1 MYNVGHGF
9 QVTINP
15 EQLDLK
21 TAKGDSLTLS
31 LSAWGYEDAL
41 QPTAKGNIKISGNR
55 VDIDHGHG
63 LNEWYLNGA
72 FGVEQGFTLSHA
84 PDGAQTGSGNL
95 RVDLSLGG
103 NLRPEMDEEGL
114 VFKDSKGRVQLSY
127 GQLTAFDADGNIL
140 DAKMAITEGM
150 LRLSVDDSNARYP
163 LVIDPLLEGDVQVAP
178 DHTDRQRGADF
189 GFSVAIDGTTA
200 VVGAYQHPELNGATG
215 EYGAAF
221 VFEIDSNNNWN
232 QVAKLTSPAQETERF
247 GWAVSIKNDV
257 IVAGAPKYDNGA
269 TSRAG
274 RAFVFVREG
283 GVWGQTPVAELTPND
298 PAPGAQF
305 GYAVDVANPQ
315 GGNDYTVVVGAWGD
329 DKDNYDPSD
338 DGAQSDPNEFCS
350 GIRCRNVGSVYL
362 FHFSDVTTGTY
373 TNNARTSLNATA
385 KLTDLDGD
393 GVYDTSADSDDKDG
407 DTLGNSVAISAD
419 GTTVVAGA
427 FGDEDLSTS
436 SNGNDAGAV
445 YVWQKPSGSNGWADW
460 DHLGE
465 SVSAMDETRK
475 MGFTG
480 IIYSDRLGN
489 SVDVNSDG
497 SIIVAGSRGYDTGTQ
512 NSVGAIF
519 MYLESNSDWSGS
531 GIRNED
537 LMLRDLAGVSDDRIG
552 TSVSISP
559 NGNMVVAG
567 LSDTNRL
574 HPGRPEK
581 SIKWSR
587 PAAGWASA
595 SSPYDNDQVIIAS
608 DQPASCTDVDNAD
621 CDYFGAS
628 MSNGVW
634 TDGVRVII
642 GAAGHG
648 DISSTLEQSGD
659 DNPGKEFGLAYVF
672 TSASGLSFTKTDN
685 EPLPLPV
692 TPGDTFTYTLQ
703 VINNSSDFDATNVT
717 IVDNLPN
724 EVTYQSDDAGCSHN
738 NGTVTCNINGTL
750 ARDGAGS
757 ANVSITVSTASN
769 LQYSISNTATVTAE
783 MGGNIDDAQASEDTL
798 INNIPTVTA
807 GQRIDIAENVANL
820 TSLGQIA
827 ATDLDSNATLTF
839 SISYGNEA
847 GIFTLDANTGE
858 LTVADNSSIDA
869 ENTTSYT
876 LGVTVNDG
884 YSDSET
890 TDITIDVADINEFT
904 PVVSGASINLSEDTA
919 VSTLLHTVVAS
930 DNDASATL
938 TYSLLTDAGG
948 TFGINATS
956 GEISLLQPLDF
967 ESTTSYALD
976 VKVSDGDF
984 SDTAVISVNVLNVNE
999 TPVTADDSYAAYSGI
1014 ATTTGNVL
1022 NNDADEDGDTLSISD
1037 FQNPSA
1043 NGGTVASLGDGTF
1056 TYTSAADFAGQDTF
1070 TYLVSDGN
1078 GGTATAT
1085 VTMNVSANPPPTVVG
1100 DAATVDEGASVN
1112 IDVLSND
1119 SDDNGLDPT
1128 TLTVTTQPAYGS
1140 VVVQPNGS
1148 IDYTHNGSETLS
1160 DSFTYTVQDLLGAVS
1175 SPATV
1180 TVTVT
1185 PQNDTPAATPQAV
1198 TTAED
1203 TAVAITL
1210 SGSDAEDDPLT
1221 YTVIGQPTHGT
1232 LSGTAPNLTY
1242 TPDLN
1247 FNGTDAF
1254 TFKVNDGSA
1263 DSTEASVS
1271 ITVEPVQDAPV
1282 ADAQAVTT
1290 AEDTAVAITLS
1301 GSDAEDDPLT
1311 YTVIG
1316 QPTHGALIGT
1326 APNLT
1331 YTPDPDFNGQDSFT
1345 FKVNDGSDDST
1356 EARVSITIE
1365 PVQDAPVADAQA
1377 VTTAEDSA
1385 VAITLSGSDAD
1396 NDSLTYT
1403 VIGQPTHGALIGTA
1417 PNLTYT
1423 PDLNFNGQDSFTF
1436 KVNDGSADSTE
1447 ARVSITVEPVQD
1459 APVANAQAVTTAE
1472 DSAVAITLSGSDAD
1486 NDPISYTLLST
1497 PSHGTLIG
1505 TAPNLTYT
1513 PDLNFNGQDSFTF
1526 KVNDGSD
1533 NSTEAR
1539 VSITVEPVQDAP
1551 VADAQAVTTAE
1562 DSAVAITLSGSD
1574 ADNDPIS
1581 YTLLSAPS
1589 HGTLSG
1595 TAPNLIYT
1603 PDLNFNGTDAFTFK
1617 VNDGSA
1623 DSTEASVSITVEPV
1637 QDAPVADAQAVT
1649 TAEDSAVAITLSG
1662 SDADNDPISYT
1673 LLSAPSHGA
1682 LSGTAPNL
1690 TYTPDLNFNGQD
1702 SFTFKVNDGNDDSVA
1717 ATVSISIT
1725 ASADVPVA
1733 DVQSVSTDE
1742 DTAVNIILSGSDVDG
1757 DSLTFV
1763 VIAEP
1768 ANGTLS
1774 GTAPNLT
1781 YTPHPDFNGTDAF
1794 TFKVNDGGADS
1805 DAATVAITINAI
1817 SDTPTISAIGAITTD
1832 EDSATGAIAFVIN
1845 DAETT
1850 PGNLVVTASS
1860 SNQTLLPDANITLGG
1875 SGADRSVSITP
1886 AAQQSGSAVVTVT
1899 VADSD
1904 GESVSESF
1912 NLTVNTINDDPT
1924 ISAIAD
1930 LSMDEDQ
1937 APISI
1942 AFTIGDVETATADLY
1957 VTAASSN
1964 PQLFPAANLQLSGS
1978 GASRK
1983 ITLTPAANASGA
1995 AAVTIA
2001 VTDGDNGRTI
2011 ESFNVNIAPINDA
2024 PVANGQSLAALED
2037 TPLGIT
2043 LTGSD
2048 LDSDALTYLI
2058 VTQPAHG
2065 QLNGTPPSLTYTP
2078 ATDFHGVDSFTFKAS
2093 DGRAD
2098 SATVSINI
2106 TIVEHNDAPVATGQT
2121 ITVDEDSPV
2130 AIELEGT
2137 DAEGNA
2143 LTFTLLST
2151 PQQGTLTGEAPSLSY
2166 TPRAN
2171 FAGADSF
2178 TFKVNDGITDSAAAS
2193 VTINVTAIQ
2202 DIPIAEAQS
2211 LTTVEDAAIDIALN
2225 GTDADGDSLSYALVT
2240 QPAHGSLS
2248 GTAPNLTFTPNA
2260 DFSGEDQL
2268 TFTVNDGSDHSEPAT
2283 VRITVTENNQAP
2295 VLARQGNN
2303 GLVTVTGQSATLNF
2317 GVTDADSTDSHI
2329 FTVSASALGTT
2340 TIEGSDLIYNALNA
2354 GSETLILT
2362 VIDSRGASDTIELP
2376 VTVNEATVNDN
2387 NSDGLSDEQASS
2399 AGLDP
2404 DSIDTDTDG
2413 APDVREIGDPDHPT
2427 DSDEDGVIDALETG
2441 DGAVDNS
2448 ILEFIVP
2455 PTTAHDLGLDDL
2467 AGKKVTISTENGQL
2481 IAHTSG
2487 QSGLPIS
2494 NETDLE
2500 VPDDGYH
2507 FPLGL
2512 FDFSITAPSG
2522 SATVVFQF
2530 PSTVS
2535 IPQDTIVRKLD
2546 SSDTWQTFTA
2556 AVIDHTERTI
2566 TMTLTD
2572 NDAFDRDGRSG
2583 IIRDPW
2589 GLAVTTATIPDNT
2602 APTATS
2608 RSLSVT
2614 TGSTLAITLTGS
2626 DADGDSLTYTLV
2638 TQPANGTLSGSAPD
2652 LSYRPNDGFTGTDS
2666 FSFRVS
2672 DGKTDSAD
2680 AIVTIQVYE
2689 ASSGGGGALSPWLL
2703 LLLLL
2708 ASRRRFGYMRQ

>member
-1 MYNVGHGF
+1 MSSSYLTQLKRLTNPALTASLNDLLQRNTLHMRRDTHSCLKDFISLLSGIACSIAFISPSLVQATLPDSTLAQAPELRQTVSTGNPAGSAPFAPTGWEIFSLENAARLYNVGHGF

-21 TAKGDSLTLS
+21 TTKGDSLTLS
-31 LSAWGYEDAL
+31 LSAWGYDDAL
-41 QPTAKGNIKISGNR
+41 QPAAKGNIKISGNR

-103 NLRPEMDEEGL
+103 NLRPEMNEEGL
-114 VFKDSKGRVQLSY
+114 VFKDSKGRIQLSY

-140 DAKMAITEGM
+140 DAKMAITEGR

-178 DHTDRQRGADF
+178 DYTDRQRGADF

-445 YVWQKPSGSNGWADW
+445 FVWQKPSGSNGWADW

-587 PAAGWASA
+587 PATGWASA

-847 GIFTLDANTGE
+847 GIFALDANTGE

-938 TYSLLTDAGG
+938 TYSLLSDAGG
-948 TFGINATS
+948 TFGINAAS

-976 VKVSDGDF
+976 VKVSDGEF

-1022 NNDADEDGDTLSISD
+1022 NNDTDEDGDTLSISD

-1043 NGGTVASLGDGTF
+1043 NGGTVVSPGDGTF

-1160 DSFTYTVQDLLGAVS
+1160 DSFTYTIRDLLGAVS
-1175 SPATV
+1175 SPATA

-1198 TTAED
+1198 TSAED

-1221 YTVIGQPTHGT
+1221 YTVIGQPTHGALT
-1232 LSGTAPNLTY
+1232 GTTPNLTY

-1263 DSTEASVS
+1263 DSTEARVS

-1301 GSDAEDDPLT
+1301 GSDADNDPISYMLLST
-1311 YTVIG
+1311 
-1316 QPTHGALIGT
+1316 PSHGTLSGT

-1356 EARVSITIE
+1356 EARVSITVE

-1377 VTTAEDSA
+1377 VTTAED
-1385 VAITLSGSDAD
+1385 T
-1396 NDSLTYT
+1396 
-1403 VIGQPTHGALIGTA
+1403 
-1417 PNLTYT
+1417 
-1423 PDLNFNGQDSFTF
+1423 
-1436 KVNDGSADSTE
+1436 
-1447 ARVSITVEPVQD
+1447 
-1459 APVANAQAVTTAE
+1459 
-1472 DSAVAITLSGSDAD
+1472 AVAITLSGSDAD
-1486 NDPISYTLLST
+1486 NDPISHMLLST
-1497 PSHGTLIG
+1497 PSHGTLTG

-1513 PDLNFNGQDSFTF
+1513 PDPDFNGQDSFTF

-1533 NSTEAR
+1533 DSTEAR

-1562 DSAVAITLSGSD
+1562 DTAVAITLSGSD
-1574 ADNDPIS
+1574 TDGDPIS
-1581 YTLLSAPS
+1581 YMLLSTPS

-1595 TAPNLIYT
+1595 TAPNL
-1603 PDLNFNGTDAFTFK
+1603 
-1617 VNDGSA
+1617 
-1623 DSTEASVSITVEPV
+1623 
-1637 QDAPVADAQAVT
+1637 
-1649 TAEDSAVAITLSG
+1649 
-1662 SDADNDPISYT
+1662 
-1673 LLSAPSHGA
+1673 
-1682 LSGTAPNL
+1682 
-1690 TYTPDLNFNGQD
+1690 TYTPDPDFNGQD
-1702 SFTFKVNDGNDDSVA
+1702 SFTFKVNDGADDSVA
-1717 ATVSISIT
+1717 ATVSISVT
-1725 ASADVPVA
+1725 ASADAPIA
-1733 DVQSVSTDE
+1733 DAQSVSTDE

-1781 YTPHPDFNGTDAF
+1781 YTPHSDFNGTDAF
-1794 TFKVNDGGADS
+1794 TFKVNDGGANS

-1832 EDSATGAIAFVIN
+1832 EDRATGAIAFVIN

-1850 PGNLVVTASS
+1850 PGDLVVTASS
-1860 SNQTLLPDANITLGG
+1860 SNQTLLPNANITLTG

-1899 VADSD
+1899 VADGD

-1912 NLTVNTINDDPT
+1912 NLTVNAINGDPT
-1924 ISAIAD
+1924 ISTIAD

-1937 APISI
+1937 DPISI

-1995 AAVTIA
+1995 ATVTIA

-2106 TIVEHNDAPVATGQT
+2106 TIVEHNDAPIATGQT

-2166 TPRAN
+2166 TPGAN

-2211 LTTVEDAAIDIALN
+2211 LTTVEDTAIDIALN

-2303 GLVTVTGQSATLNF
+2303 GLVTVIGQSATLNF

-2329 FTVSASALGTT
+2329 FTVSASALGT
-2340 TIEGSDLIYNALNA
+2340 GHW
-2354 GSETLILT
+2354 
-2362 VIDSRGASDTIELP
+2362 
-2376 VTVNEATVNDN
+2376 
-2387 NSDGLSDEQASS
+2387 
-2399 AGLDP
+2399 
-2404 DSIDTDTDG
+2404 
-2413 APDVREIGDPDHPT
+2413 APR
-2427 DSDEDGVIDALETG
+2427 
-2441 DGAVDNS
+2441 
-2448 ILEFIVP
+2448 
-2455 PTTAHDLGLDDL
+2455 
-2467 AGKKVTISTENGQL
+2467 
-2481 IAHTSG
+2481 
-2487 QSGLPIS
+2487 
-2494 NETDLE
+2494 
-2500 VPDDGYH
+2500 
-2507 FPLGL
+2507 
-2512 FDFSITAPSG
+2512 PSK
-2522 SATVVFQF
+2522 A
-2530 PSTVS
+2530 
-2535 IPQDTIVRKLD
+2535 
-2546 SSDTWQTFTA
+2546 
-2556 AVIDHTERTI
+2556 RT
-2566 TMTLTD
+2566 
-2572 NDAFDRDGRSG
+2572 
-2583 IIRDPW
+2583 
-2589 GLAVTTATIPDNT
+2589 
-2602 APTATS
+2602 
-2608 RSLSVT
+2608 
-2614 TGSTLAITLTGS
+2614 
-2626 DADGDSLTYTLV
+2626 
-2638 TQPANGTLSGSAPD
+2638 
-2652 LSYRPNDGFTGTDS
+2652 
-2666 FSFRVS
+2666 
-2672 DGKTDSAD
+2672 
-2680 AIVTIQVYE
+2680 
-2689 ASSGGGGALSPWLL
+2689 
-2703 LLLLL
+2703 
-2708 ASRRRFGYMRQ
+2708 